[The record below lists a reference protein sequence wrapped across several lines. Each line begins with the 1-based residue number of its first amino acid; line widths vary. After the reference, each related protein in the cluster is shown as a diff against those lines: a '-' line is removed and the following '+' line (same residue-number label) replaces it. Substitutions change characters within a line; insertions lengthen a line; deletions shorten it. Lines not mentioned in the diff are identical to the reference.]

1 MKRKK
6 IIDQL
11 IYGLMTLLILINSLT
26 PLTVFAEDKPAI
38 KLENVSE
45 GQNAS
50 QLDVQLTLEEG
61 QEDRRVQL
69 SQPVI
74 QQATIEI
81 AGKSIALKIENDQE
95 LIIPRD
101 VAGVGTI
108 HVDLKD
114 IKGLSSL
121 DISYEQQ
128 QLTYTFEQATTSESA
143 SSNEITTS
151 SSETGKTENTEPD
164 SSKATESATAATTE
178 STQSETK
185 PRADGPTDIREYFPN
200 GEGTILTSSNL
211 VYLDE
216 DGNVVTPPITSNI
229 TVRAFYTWNIPEDV
243 RQQIEPG
250 DYFDFKL
257 PEELKPKQA
266 QVGELKNEAG
276 EVYAKYTI
284 DQDGNIRFE
293 FTEEVKNQSDINGSF
308 YFDTE
313 FKKEHI
319 DGPGDITIHYPVEDD
334 LPPVNIEIRPDTE
347 QSIDKQGHF
356 DRTPNPSSVEWT
368 VDFNQSMNHLE
379 DPKITEKWP
388 EGIDYK
394 SVKVMELEMNLDG
407 TIKEVGRELSP
418 NEYTVDK
425 NGNVTILGETN
436 KAYRLVYQT
445 DIKDSAKPENG
456 GKVSFTNVAQ
466 LTDKN
471 DDDGIDAKATVTNTF
486 GKPVEKNMVN
496 YDPNN
501 QEFSWAI
508 KYNYDEK
515 NIAKGDAIITDTIS
529 KNMDL
534 IDDSIKLYPITFD
547 KKGNE
552 VKGEALV
559 EGKDYVL
566 EPNPDGEGFVIKF
579 LNDVDGAVRVEY
591 KTKVN
596 GIVSD
601 PTQVTNNVTTGTGQT
616 DGDKGTA

>member
-1 MKRKK
+1 M
-6 IIDQL
+6 
-11 IYGLMTLLILINSLT
+11 
-26 PLTVFAEDKPAI
+26 
-38 KLENVSE
+38 
-45 GQNAS
+45 
-50 QLDVQLTLEEG
+50 
-61 QEDRRVQL
+61 
-69 SQPVI
+69 
-74 QQATIEI
+74 
-81 AGKSIALKIENDQE
+81 
-95 LIIPRD
+95 
-101 VAGVGTI
+101 
-108 HVDLKD
+108 
-114 IKGLSSL
+114 
-121 DISYEQQ
+121 
-128 QLTYTFEQATTSESA
+128 
-143 SSNEITTS
+143 
-151 SSETGKTENTEPD
+151 
-164 SSKATESATAATTE
+164 
-178 STQSETK
+178 
-185 PRADGPTDIREYFPN
+185 
-200 GEGTILTSSNL
+200 TSSNL

-216 DGNVVTPPITSNI
+216 DGNVVTPPVTSNT
-229 TVRAFYTWNIPEDV
+229 TVRAFYTWNIPEDA

-334 LPPVNIEIRPDTE
+334 LPPVNVEIRPDTE

-471 DDDGIDAKATVTNTF
+471 DEDGIDAKATVTNTF
-486 GKPVEKNMVN
+486 GKPVEKIWSAMI
-496 YDPNN
+496 P
-501 QEFSWAI
+501 
-508 KYNYDEK
+508 
-515 NIAKGDAIITDTIS
+515 IIRNSAGRSNTTMTRRILLKVTPSLRTPSVKIWTLSTIQS
-529 KNMDL
+529 SF
-534 IDDSIKLYPITFD
+534 IQSPSIKKEMKLRE
-547 KKGNE
+547 K
-552 VKGEALV
+552 L
-559 EGKDYVL
+559 
-566 EPNPDGEGFVIKF
+566 
-579 LNDVDGAVRVEY
+579 
-591 KTKVN
+591 
-596 GIVSD
+596 
-601 PTQVTNNVTTGTGQT
+601 
-616 DGDKGTA
+616 

>member
-1 MKRKK
+1 
-6 IIDQL
+6 
-11 IYGLMTLLILINSLT
+11 MTLLILINSLT

-45 GQNAS
+45 GQNAN
-50 QLDVQLTLEEG
+50 QLNVQLTLEEG

-81 AGKSIALKIENDQE
+81 AGKSIALKIENNQE
-95 LIIPRD
+95 LIIPGD

-151 SSETGKTENTEPD
+151 SSETESKTENTEPD
-164 SSKATESATAATTE
+164 SSKEPTKATESATVATIE
-178 STQSETK
+178 STQSEAIEKTK

-216 DGNVVTPPITSNI
+216 DGNVVTPPVTSNT
-229 TVRAFYTWNIPEDV
+229 TVRAFYTWNIPEDA

-334 LPPVNIEIRPDTE
+334 LPPVNVEIRPDTE
-347 QSIDKQGHF
+347 QS
-356 DRTPNPSSVEWT
+356 
-368 VDFNQSMNHLE
+368 
-379 DPKITEKWP
+379 
-388 EGIDYK
+388 
-394 SVKVMELEMNLDG
+394 
-407 TIKEVGRELSP
+407 LS
-418 NEYTVDK
+418 
-425 NGNVTILGETN
+425 
-436 KAYRLVYQT
+436 
-445 DIKDSAKPENG
+445 
-456 GKVSFTNVAQ
+456 
-466 LTDKN
+466 
-471 DDDGIDAKATVTNTF
+471 
-486 GKPVEKNMVN
+486 
-496 YDPNN
+496 
-501 QEFSWAI
+501 
-508 KYNYDEK
+508 
-515 NIAKGDAIITDTIS
+515 
-529 KNMDL
+529 L
-534 IDDSIKLYPITFD
+534 IHI
-547 KKGNE
+547 
-552 VKGEALV
+552 
-559 EGKDYVL
+559 
-566 EPNPDGEGFVIKF
+566 
-579 LNDVDGAVRVEY
+579 
-591 KTKVN
+591 
-596 GIVSD
+596 
-601 PTQVTNNVTTGTGQT
+601 
-616 DGDKGTA
+616 

>member
-45 GQNAS
+45 GQNAN
-50 QLDVQLTLEEG
+50 QLNVQLTLEEG

-81 AGKSIALKIENDQE
+81 AGKSIALKVENNQE
-95 LIIPRD
+95 LIIPGD

-121 DISYEQQ
+121 DISYKQQ

-164 SSKATESATAATTE
+164 SSKEPTKATESATAATTE
-178 STQSETK
+178 ATQSEAIEKTK

-200 GEGTILTSSNL
+200 GGGTILTSSNL
-211 VYLDE
+211 VYLDK
-216 DGNVVTPPITSNI
+216 DGNVVTPSVTSNT

-334 LPPVNIEIRPDTE
+334 LPPVNVEIRPDTE

-356 DRTPNPSSVEWT
+356 DRTPNPSSIEWT

-418 NEYTVDK
+418 DDYTVDK

-456 GKVSFTNVAQ
+456 GKVSFT
-466 LTDKN
+466 D
-471 DDDGIDAKATVTNTF
+471 
-486 GKPVEKNMVN
+486 
-496 YDPNN
+496 
-501 QEFSWAI
+501 
-508 KYNYDEK
+508 
-515 NIAKGDAIITDTIS
+515 
-529 KNMDL
+529 
-534 IDDSIKLYPITFD
+534 
-547 KKGNE
+547 
-552 VKGEALV
+552 
-559 EGKDYVL
+559 
-566 EPNPDGEGFVIKF
+566 
-579 LNDVDGAVRVEY
+579 
-591 KTKVN
+591 
-596 GIVSD
+596 
-601 PTQVTNNVTTGTGQT
+601 
-616 DGDKGTA
+616 

>member
-45 GQNAS
+45 GQNAN
-50 QLDVQLTLEEG
+50 QLNVQLTLEEG

-81 AGKSIALKIENDQE
+81 AGKSIALKIENNQE
-95 LIIPRD
+95 LIIPGD

-151 SSETGKTENTEPD
+151 SSETESKTENTEPD
-164 SSKATESATAATTE
+164 SSKEPTKATESATVATIE
-178 STQSETK
+178 STQSEAIEKTK

-216 DGNVVTPPITSNI
+216 DGNVVTPPVTSNT
-229 TVRAFYTWNIPEDV
+229 TVRAFYTWNIPEDA

-334 LPPVNIEIRPDTE
+334 LPPVNVEIRPDTE

-368 VDFNQSMNHLE
+368 VDFNQSTNHLE

-471 DDDGIDAKATVTNTF
+471 DEDGIDAKATVTNTF
-486 GKPVEKNMVN
+486 GKPVEKNMVG

-552 VKGEALV
+552 VKGKALV

-579 LNDVDGAVRVEY
+579 LNDVDGAVRVE
-591 KTKVN
+591 
-596 GIVSD
+596 
-601 PTQVTNNVTTGTGQT
+601 
-616 DGDKGTA
+616 